1 MVSAWSSD
9 VPARSQYYVT
19 GNLTRS
25 IYRDDCRFKDPTTD
39 VRGLKR
45 YILAVQNLFADPKDS
60 KVTLYSVTPIEDNK
74 ILAKWSL
81 QGSLKLPWKP
91 YIEPYDGTTTYWI
104 DNEGLIE
111 FHDETWLVRVD
122 S

>member
-9 VPARSQYYVT
+9 VPALRQYYVT

-45 YILAVQNLFADPKDS
+45 YILAVQNLFGVLKLMLP
-60 KVTLYSVTPIEDNK
+60 
-74 ILAKWSL
+74 
-81 QGSLKLPWKP
+81 GSL
-91 YIEPYDGTTTYWI
+91 
-104 DNEGLIE
+104 
-111 FHDETWLVRVD
+111 V
-122 S
+122 